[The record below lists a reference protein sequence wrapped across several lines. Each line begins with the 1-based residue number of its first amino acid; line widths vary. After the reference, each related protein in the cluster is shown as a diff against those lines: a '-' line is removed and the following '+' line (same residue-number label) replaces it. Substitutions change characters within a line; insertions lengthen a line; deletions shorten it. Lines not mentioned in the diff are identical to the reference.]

1 MFTSRGFRIA
11 GAGALLGAE
20 VVALYST
27 TTLDGFAV
35 PLSDVPGWL
44 AETRTEDVLV
54 AAALL
59 AARGVALWLLASTAL
74 YLAAGALRLPRL
86 ARAIGW
92 TTLPAFRRLIDGMVA
107 GSVVAGTMVGTAI
120 PAAAQ
125 AAEVVGEHT
134 YVPRPAGDGP
144 AYTPIPAGSGRP
156 ALAPPT
162 TAPLDEPMRFP
173 ASTPAP
179 APTTG
184 GFHRVEPGEH
194 LWGIARAHLAAAGG
208 RPAEDLRPADV
219 APYWRRLIDANT
231 GRLRSGDP
239 DLIHPGEELVL
250 PDVDEGVDE
259 GR

>member
-1 MFTSRGFRIA
+1 MFSSRGFRIA

-54 AAALL
+54 AAVLL
-59 AARGVALWLLASTAL
+59 AARGVA
-74 YLAAGALRLPRL
+74 L

-92 TTLPAFRRLIDGMVA
+92 TTLPAFRRLMDGLVA

-120 PAAAQ
+120 PATAQ
-125 AAEVVGEHT
+125 ATEGVAEHT
-134 YVPRPAGDGP
+134 YVPRPADDGP
-144 AYTPIPAGSGRP
+144 AYTPIPAGSGEP
-156 ALAPPT
+156 ALAPT
-162 TAPLDEPMRFP
+162 TRAPVDEPRRLP
-173 ASTPAP
+173 ASAPAPAP

-184 GFHRVEPGEH
+184 TVHRVEPGEH
-194 LWGIARAHLAAAGG
+194 LWGIARAHLATVGG
-208 RPAEDLRPADV
+208 RPAEDLRAADI

-250 PDVDEGVDE
+250 PDLDE

>member
-1 MFTSRGFRIA
+1 MFSSRGFRIA

-54 AAALL
+54 AAVLL

-92 TTLPAFRRLIDGMVA
+92 TTLPAFRRLMDGLVA

-120 PAAAQ
+120 PATAQ
-125 AAEVVGEHT
+125 ATEGVAEHT
-134 YVPRPAGDGP
+134 YVPRPADDGP
-144 AYTPIPAGSGRP
+144 AYTPIPAGSGEP
-156 ALAPPT
+156 ALAPT
-162 TAPLDEPMRFP
+162 TRAPVDEPRRLP
-173 ASTPAP
+173 ASAPAPAP

-184 GFHRVEPGEH
+184 TVHRVEPGEH
-194 LWGIARAHLAAAGG
+194 LWGIARAHLATVGG
-208 RPAEDLRPADV
+208 RPAEDLRAADI

-250 PDVDEGVDE
+250 PDLDE

>member
-1 MFTSRGFRIA
+1 MSTSRAFRTA

-20 VVALYST
+20 VVALYFT
-27 TTLDGFAV
+27 TTLDRFAV

-54 AAALL
+54 GAVLL

-92 TTLPAFRRLIDGMVA
+92 TTLPPFRRLIDGMVA

-120 PAAAQ
+120 PATAQ
-125 AAEVVGEHT
+125 ATGGVAEHT

-144 AYTPIPAGSGRP
+144 AYTPIPAGSGKP
-156 ALAPPT
+156 ALAPT
-162 TAPLDEPMRFP
+162 TRAPVDEPRRFP
-173 ASTPAP
+173 TSAP
-179 APTTG
+179 APTTETV
-184 GFHRVEPGEH
+184 HRVEPGEH
-194 LWGIARAHLAAAGG
+194 LWGIAQAHLAAASG
-208 RPAEDLRPADV
+208 RPADDLRPADV
-219 APYWRRLIDANT
+219 APYWRRLIDANN

-250 PDVDEGVDE
+250 PDVDG
-259 GR
+259 